1 MLLLKIHSFRGKR
14 EELNRPLKGI
24 KMASANATEDSLRE
38 MLTCPICM
46 DEFRSPRS
54 LPCLHTFCQVCLGD
68 YLVRK
73 HVRPGTTFPCPTCR
87 ESVFLPKEGV
97 KGLRSNFLIKSMLG
111 ILDSK
116 EDVPNVSTK
125 EFEEESKEPQKETE
139 PEDEKEGKKGEVEKE
154 KRFSQKQLMFFKA
167 KEDKLKECLVK
178 AEQHAET
185 LKEYNT
191 KVGMTMG
198 EIASS
203 KEKLKEKIKDR
214 AKIIRE
220 EVDKYESVLCDRVE
234 NEMNIETEL
243 KPFEEAA
250 GFVNEDLENLQGL
263 VQFSNDVLQ
272 SGSLETVATV
282 TDDVRKNIEKILK
295 RDLKQLEWK
304 SLSLEIP
311 DVVLGEQLGNVMGIL
326 KPVTVASDGAH
337 AVLANQET
345 FMLIDLTERP
355 GQDKIS
361 EDRENQAGYGIHDD
375 PDIRILPKYSV
386 RKQFPVAP
394 TTATNM
400 AQFDVTPLTPTRPI
414 RSVSSPPAHVEFE
427 AVKASPPIPP
437 RKIDVVNME
446 NSPKGARKVSS
457 SPVTKISSNE
467 RAKDEKEKT
476 STEHKKSPRSR
487 RSQGAEAS
495 GQSVAI
501 SKTSANTTPKVQ
513 KPPSNRRSIAMLLQ
527 VTLKPYPAV
536 ISATLR
542 GTINTGFDG
551 GVHDLLLTRNN
562 ELCILGQRTE
572 KDGKQ
577 KVFMLFDSDGKKK
590 FEKTVS
596 VYDASY
602 NTASSF
608 TTLIYKDSECV
619 AIPVPEDGRIKILP
633 IESMEGAE
641 VIRSLHHKYK
651 NMLYRPFHVKC
662 MNDKLWSLGL
672 DSFGRDSY
680 DTRSNFDE
688 WHPQSYVWDISTVE
702 NSEGSPVKPDCVLI
716 PCPTLPSSV
725 QVNEANSKIY
735 ICEDQAVSCIQISGR
750 GGGLLWKY
758 GETAKKKQRLRDPQ
772 GLHVDDSS
780 GRVFVASVGGD
791 KVVALSTEGQFL
803 QTVVSERHGVR
814 RPSAVA
820 LDPTGQLIVGQLN
833 GAVKYY
839 KLTT

>member
-1 MLLLKIHSFRGKR
+1 MLYIPSLEFRRKKKGVTEKIL
-14 EELNRPLKGI
+14 EEN
-24 KMASANATEDSLRE
+24 KMASANATEESIRE

-87 ESVFLPKEGV
+87 ESVFLPKDGV

-111 ILDSK
+111 ILESK
-116 EDVPNVSTK
+116 DDIHNDVKESEEDIK
-125 EFEEESKEPQKETE
+125 EPEEEKKQ
-139 PEDEKEGKKGEVEKE
+139 EDEKEGKKDEVEKE
-154 KRFSQKQLMFFKA
+154 KKFTQKQLMFFKA
-167 KEDKLKECLVK
+167 KEDKLKESLVK

-191 KVGMTMG
+191 KVVITMA

-203 KEKLKEKIKDR
+203 KEKLLAKIKER
-214 AKIIRE
+214 SKMILE
-220 EVDKYESVLCDRVE
+220 EVGKYERGLCERVE
-234 NEMNIETEL
+234 NEMNAESEL

-250 GFVNEDLENLQGL
+250 GFVNEDLENLQSL
-263 VQFSNDVLQ
+263 VQFSTDVLQ
-272 SGSLETVATV
+272 SGSLETVAAV
-282 TDDVRKNIEKILK
+282 TDDVRKNIDKILR

-304 SLSLEIP
+304 SLSLDIP
-311 DVVLGEQLGNVMGIL
+311 DVVLGEQLGNLMGVL
-326 KPVTVASDGAH
+326 KPVTVASDGSH
-337 AVLANQET
+337 AVLANQDSL
-345 FMLIDLTERP
+345 MLIDLSERP
-355 GQDKIS
+355 EQEEIMD
-361 EDRENQAGYGIHDD
+361 ELDTNVAMGIHDD

-400 AQFDVTPLTPTRPI
+400 AQFDVTPLTPTRPT
-414 RSVSSPPAHVEFE
+414 RSVSSPPAPPEFKPGKE
-427 AVKASPPIPP
+427 CPPIPP
-437 RKIDVVNME
+437 RKIDAVNIE
-446 NSPKGARKVSS
+446 NSPKGALRVPFLIKKRSAGEK
-457 SPVTKISSNE
+457 T
-467 RAKDEKEKT
+467 KDEKEKT
-476 STEHKKSPRSR
+476 SAENKDSPYLR
-487 RSQGAEAS
+487 RNQGVSAS
-495 GQSVAI
+495 GQSTVVP
-501 SKTSANTTPKVQ
+501 KPGANTTPKAQRPV
-513 KPPSNRRSIAMLLQ
+513 SRRSMTTFLQ

-536 ISATLR
+536 ITAVLR
-542 GTINTGFDG
+542 GTINTGLDG
-551 GVHDLLLTRNN
+551 GVHDLLITRNN
-562 ELCILGQRTE
+562 ELCILGQRME

-577 KVFMLFDSDGKKK
+577 KIFMLFDSDGKKK

-608 TTLIYKDSECV
+608 TTVMYKDSECI

-633 IESMEGAE
+633 IESVEGAE
-641 VIRSLHHKYK
+641 VVRSLHHKYK

-688 WHPQSYVWDISTVE
+688 WHPQSYVWDITTVE
-702 NSEGSPVKPDCVLI
+702 NSEGSPVKPDALLV
-716 PCPTLPSSV
+716 PCPTLPSCTAVS
-725 QVNEANSKIY
+725 EANSKMY
-735 ICEDQAVSCIQISGR
+735 ICEDQAVSCIQITEK

-791 KVVALSTEGQFL
+791 KVIALSTEGQFL
-803 QTVVSERHGVR
+803 QTVVSERHGLR